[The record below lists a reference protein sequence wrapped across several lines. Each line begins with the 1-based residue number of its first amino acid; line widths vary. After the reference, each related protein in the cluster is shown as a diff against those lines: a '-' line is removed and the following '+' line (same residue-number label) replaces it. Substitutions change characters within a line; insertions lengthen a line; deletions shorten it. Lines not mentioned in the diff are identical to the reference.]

1 MGKLTIS
8 MAMFNSFLYVY
19 QRVRGVKNMMGKGL
33 FKYPTKMGYL
43 YPTTWSLL
51 GYTSGIDRDPLAG
64 TPYSVRE
71 DCGNGGP
78 ISHGVPINSMD
89 LGVAIAMG
97 LQPAYPLVNKQKA
110 IENGH

>member
-1 MGKLTIS
+1 
-8 MAMFNSFLYVY
+8 
-19 QRVRGVKNMMGKGL
+19 
-33 FKYPTKMGYL
+33 MGYL

-97 LQPAYPLVNKQKA
+97 LQPAYPLVNIQKLLKMA
-110 IENGH
+110 IEMVDLPIKNRDFHSFLYVYQRVVWI